1 MASPIPRDI
10 LRLKLA
16 EAIAQPRRDLTPRDI
31 RWPSIPGKPLAVIGV
46 RRGGKTSW
54 LQQRRATRIAEGR
67 PPESQ
72 LLLGLEDERLVGMT
86 AADLSWLIDEHER
99 QFPGLRSNGR
109 LAIYL
114 DEVQL
119 VTGWESLVHRLAEA
133 GDIEI
138 CVSGSSAKLL
148 SREVASAAR
157 GRLLEVLVHP
167 FSFREALRHAGQ
179 EPTDP
184 WPRISPGDRAVLDR
198 ALRDYLRTGGFPEA
212 QGTEIRDRFKLLS
225 GYVDT
230 MLLRDIIERHNVTN
244 VVALR
249 ALQRHLLTNPGSPFT
264 VHKFYN
270 ALRSQG
276 VAVSKDTLHQYLAH
290 LQDAFMVRV
299 IDMHSASERQRMSNP
314 RKIYPIDPGLIALYE
329 RPGRENR
336 GRALET
342 AVLLELERREYAVSW
357 LRVGADLEVDFFAT
371 RPGGPP
377 LLIQVCMD
385 TAADATWERE
395 IRALEAASREYPEA
409 EALLVTL
416 DPTPPHRPLPASIE
430 WKPATQWLL
439 ERPCG

>member
-1 MASPIPRDI
+1 MADSLPREI

-16 EAIAQPRRDLTPRDI
+16 ESIAQPPRDLTPRDI

-46 RRGGKTSW
+46 RRGGKTSL
-54 LQQRRATRIAEGR
+54 LQQRRAARIAEGR

-86 AADLSWLIDEHER
+86 AADLGWMIAEHER
-99 QFPGLRSNGR
+99 QFPGLRSKG
-109 LAIYL
+109 LVTLYL
-114 DEVQL
+114 DEVQ
-119 VTGWESLVHRLAEA
+119 VVAGWESLVHRLAEA

-138 CVSGSSAKLL
+138 FVSGSSARLL

-184 WPRISPGDRAVLDR
+184 WPLIAPADRAMLER
-198 ALRDYLRTGGFPEA
+198 ALRDYLQTGGFPEA
-212 QGTEIRDRFKLLS
+212 QGAEPRDRARLLS

-230 MLLRDIIERHNVTN
+230 MLLRDVIERYNVTN

-249 ALQRHLLTNPGSPFT
+249 ALQRHLLANPGSPFT

-270 ALRSQG
+270 VLRSQG
-276 VAVSKDTLHQYLAH
+276 VAVSKDTLHEYLAH
-290 LQDAFMVRV
+290 LQDAFIVRV

-314 RKIYPIDPGLIALYE
+314 RKVYPIDPGLIPLYE

-342 AVLLELERREYAVSW
+342 TVLLELERREYSVAW
-357 LRVGADLEVDFFAT
+357 LRVGTDLEVDFFAM
-371 RPGGPP
+371 RPGSPP
-377 LLIQVCMD
+377 LLVQVCMD

-409 EALLVTL
+409 EAILVTL
-416 DPTPPHRPLPASIE
+416 DPTPPRRPLPPPIE
-430 WKPATQWLL
+430 WKAATEWLL
-439 ERPCG
+439 E